1 MTTLPP
7 SRLLP
12 AIRLMP
18 FCLVALL
25 LSAATAA
32 LAQEPEHREGQSTSE
47 AHAPGAEAES
57 AQQEG
62 KEPEGKE
69 GKEAEE
75 EEPATDVTVFIGSDF
90 IRPDL
95 VPRANLAFAVGHSFH
110 FLRHDP
116 LGAKLT
122 FAYTYENTG
131 THGFIHTRF
140 GEHTEQLGLLRDIK
154 LGHSKRFSAY
164 TIVQAGLSSLTGD
177 AVQNRFS
184 TSPGGGLIVHFTRS
198 RSLWFQEL
206 YNKVDTVPWYTVS
219 SVGFTYSF

>member
-1 MTTLPP
+1 MTTLPQP
-7 SRLLP
+7 RLLT
-12 AIRLMP
+12 AASLS
-18 FCLVALL
+18 LVALL
-25 LSAATAA
+25 CFGTAA
-32 LAQEPEHREGQSTSE
+32 HAQEPESRAGQSTSA
-47 AHAPGAEAES
+47 AHASEAEPH
-57 AQQEG
+57 EG
-62 KEPEGKE
+62 KEPEAR
-69 GKEAEE
+69 EAEE
-75 EEPATDVTVFIGSDF
+75 EEPATDVTIFIGSDF

-95 VPRANLAFAVGHSFH
+95 VPRANLAFAIGHSFH

-131 THGFIHTRF
+131 THGFFHTRF

-177 AVQNRFS
+177 EVQNRFS
-184 TSPGGGLIVHFTRS
+184 TSPGAGLIVHFTPS
-198 RSLWFQEL
+198 RSIWFQEL

-219 SVGFTYSF
+219 SIGFTYSF

>member
-1 MTTLPP
+1 MTILPTT
-7 SRLLP
+7 RLFP
-12 AIRLMP
+12 AVP
-18 FCLVALL
+18 FCLLALL
-25 LSAATAA
+25 LSAGTSAC
-32 LAQEPEHREGQSTSE
+32 AQQPEQRDGQSTSE
-47 AHAPGAEAES
+47 AHAPEAES
-57 AQQEG
+57 AQHEG
-62 KEPEGKE
+62 KEPE

-75 EEPATDVTVFIGSDF
+75 EEPATDVTIFIGSDF

-95 VPRANLAFAVGHSFH
+95 VPRANLAFAIGHSFH

-116 LGAKLT
+116 FGAKLT

-154 LGHSKRFSAY
+154 LGHSERFSAY
-164 TIVQAGLSSLTGD
+164 TVVQAGISSLTGD
-177 AVQNRFS
+177 QVQNRFS
-184 TSPGGGLIVHFTRS
+184 TSPGAGLIVHFTRS

-206 YNKVDTVPWYTVS
+206 YNKVETVPWYTVS

>member
-1 MTTLPP
+1 MTILPP
-7 SRLLP
+7 TRPFPAARLV
-12 AIRLMP
+12 P
-18 FCLVALL
+18 FCLLALL
-25 LSAATAA
+25 LSAGTAA
-32 LAQEPEHREGQSTSE
+32 FAQEPEHREAQSSSE
-47 AHAPGAEAES
+47 AHAPASEAEAT
-57 AQQEG
+57 QHEG
-62 KEPEGKE
+62 KEPE

-75 EEPATDVTVFIGSDF
+75 EEPATDVTLFFGSDF

-154 LGHSKRFSAY
+154 LGPHSKRFSAY
-164 TIVQAGLSSLTGD
+164 TVVQAGISSLTGD
-177 AVQNRFS
+177 QVQNRFS

-206 YNKVDTVPWYTVS
+206 YNKVETVPWYTVS
-219 SVGFTYSF
+219 SIGFTYSF